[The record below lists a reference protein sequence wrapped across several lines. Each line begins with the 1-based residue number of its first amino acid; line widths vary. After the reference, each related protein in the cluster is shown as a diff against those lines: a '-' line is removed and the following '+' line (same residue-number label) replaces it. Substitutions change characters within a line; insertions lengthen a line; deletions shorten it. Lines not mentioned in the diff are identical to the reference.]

1 MPASYDPTLASAM
14 DLVRF
19 LLGDTDV
26 TNALLEDEEI
36 TALLETYGSADSTA
50 AAAARSLSA
59 RFAGQVDKAVGDLK
73 ISFSQK
79 AEQYAALAVT
89 LEKHS
94 DKRTRRLISGQTL
107 NVDRD
112 PMFTLGMSDIP

>member
-36 TALLETYGSADSTA
+36 TALLETYGSADYTA